1 LLLAEA
7 AVEAAVVVEVVVA
20 PAILIFLSP
29 ATVEVLFGQQALA
42 MVAVEA
48 VLIQEDLVLR
58 ADPAPQALS
67 LSLSGNPTHPTP
79 WQTAKFQT

>member
-1 LLLAEA
+1 LRATVVA
-7 AVEAAVVVEVVVA
+7 AGPGAAAVEVVVA

-58 ADPAPQALS
+58 ADPAPPALS
-67 LSLSGNPTHPTP
+67 LSLSG
-79 WQTAKFQT
+79 KG